1 MSSPINTQLISHY
14 SNILQHEIYGSLAA
28 EYFLVSGDIFT
39 QSLTYENIKIT
50 GKRINSG
57 SPYASQTINQLLAE
71 MDGFQTKEGV
81 IVIAATNRLDH
92 LDSALTRPGRYVY
105 LLICLFICLLI
116 CLFRGWCI
124 KFATGLNIIIGMV
137 EKVYH

>member
-14 SNILQHEIYGSLAA
+14 SNILKHEIYGSLAA

-81 IVIAATNRLDH
+81 IVIAATNRLDN
-92 LDSALTRPGRYVY
+92 LDSALTRPGRYVC
-105 LLICLFICLLI
+105 LLICLFIWLLI
-116 CLFRGWCI
+116 WLFSGWCI
-124 KFATGLNIIIGMV
+124 KFATGLNIIIANSL
-137 EKVYH
+137 KSI

>member
-1 MSSPINTQLISHY
+1 M
-14 SNILQHEIYGSLAA
+14 AA

-81 IVIAATNRLDH
+81 IVIAATNRLDN
-92 LDSALTRPGRYVY
+92 LDSALTRPGRY
-105 LLICLFICLLI
+105 ICLLI
-116 CLFRGWCI
+116 YLFVHLFVYLFVCLFVYLFVYLFLLSDHI
-124 KFATGLNIIIGMV
+124 FSGLILRFMLTYLMSKGDRN
-137 EKVYH
+137 

>member
-1 MSSPINTQLISHY
+1 MCHM
-14 SNILQHEIYGSLAA
+14 AA
-28 EYFLVSGDIFT
+28 ECFLVSGDIFT

-50 GKRINSG
+50 GKRTNSG

-81 IVIAATNRLDH
+81 IVIAATNRLDN

-124 KFATGLNIIIGMV
+124 KFATGLNIIIIIV
-137 EKVYH
+137 QKVYH

>member
-1 MSSPINTQLISHY
+1 MTN
-14 SNILQHEIYGSLAA
+14 EIIKLA
-28 EYFLVSGDIFT
+28 
-39 QSLTYENIKIT
+39 

-92 LDSALTRPGRYVY
+92 LDPALTRPEMLGRSGSIAPAIFVSFLSTEIT
-105 LLICLFICLLI
+105 LL
-116 CLFRGWCI
+116 
-124 KFATGLNIIIGMV
+124 
-137 EKVYH
+137 

>member
-1 MSSPINTQLISHY
+1 M
-14 SNILQHEIYGSLAA
+14 AA
-28 EYFLVSGDIFT
+28 ECFLVSGDIFT

-81 IVIAATNRLDH
+81 IVIAATNRLDN

-105 LLICLFICLLI
+105 LFVCLLFVFF
-116 CLFRGWCI
+116 L
-124 KFATGLNIIIGMV
+124 T
-137 EKVYH
+137 

>member
-1 MSSPINTQLISHY
+1 MTN
-14 SNILQHEIYGSLAA
+14 EI
-28 EYFLVSGDIFT
+28 
-39 QSLTYENIKIT
+39 IKLT

-92 LDSALTRPGRYVY
+92 LDTALTRPGRYV
-105 LLICLFICLLI
+105 CLFVCLFVCLL
-116 CLFRGWCI
+116 F
-124 KFATGLNIIIGMV
+124 
-137 EKVYH
+137 VYVLT

>member
-1 MSSPINTQLISHY
+1 M
-14 SNILQHEIYGSLAA
+14 AA

-57 SPYASQTINQLLAE
+57 SPWASQTINQLLAE

-81 IVIAATNRLDH
+81 IVIAATNRLDN
-92 LDSALTRPGRYVY
+92 LDPALTRPGRYVCLFVY
-105 LLICLFICLLI
+105 CLYFFLLIDYIYFQ
-116 CLFRGWCI
+116 
-124 KFATGLNIIIGMV
+124 V
-137 EKVYH
+137 

>member
-1 MSSPINTQLISHY
+1 MQHSVLYWIQKKVICNQRLPQHERPLIEIPQLISHY

-81 IVIAATNRLDH
+81 VVIAATNRLDH

-105 LLICLFICLLI
+105 LLIYLFAYLFI
-116 CLFRGWCI
+116 
-124 KFATGLNIIIGMV
+124 
-137 EKVYH
+137 